1 MVRITNN
8 SLRGIDTH
16 LLVIVQGLSGQA
28 RLVNPSGTTSSGD
41 PYLRVFLPDGE
52 LQPGQSVVRVL
63 HFEPRGDRDHRR
75 GPPDQAVRY
84 SVRLLS
90 GQGNP

>member
-8 SLRGIDTH
+8 SLTGIDTH

-28 RLVNPSGTTSSGD
+28 RLVNASGTTSSGD
-41 PYLRVFLPDGE
+41 PYLRVFLPGGE
-52 LQPGQSVVRVL
+52 LPPGQSIVQMLR
-63 HFEPRGDRDHRR
+63 FEPRGDHSR
-75 GPPDQAVRY
+75 GPSDQAVRY

>member
-8 SLRGIDTH
+8 SLQRIDTH
-16 LLVIVQGLSGQA
+16 LLVIVQGLAGQA
-28 RLVNPSGTTSSGD
+28 RLVNASGMTSSGD
-41 PYLRVFLPDGE
+41 PYLRVFLPEGE
-52 LQPGQSVVRVL
+52 LQPGQSVVRTL
-63 HFEPRGDRDHRR
+63 SFEPRGDRDQRR
-75 GPPDQAVRY
+75 GPADQAVRY

>member
-1 MVRITNN
+1 MV
-8 SLRGIDTH
+8 
-16 LLVIVQGLSGQA
+16 VQGLSGQA
-28 RLVNPSGTTSSGD
+28 RLANASGTTSSGD
-41 PYLRVFLPDGE
+41 PYLRVFLPNGE
-52 LQPGQSVVRVL
+52 LQPGQSIVRKL
-63 HFEPRGDRDHRR
+63 SFEPRGHHDRR